1 MGVKTGKN
9 KLRARAS
16 KFEVRT
22 RTEKKIRNW
31 SIVQPSKDLDNHN
44 ILDFQLSLLAVFY
57 KEIIDISS
65 KC

>member
-16 KFEVRT
+16 KFEIRT

-31 SIVQPSKDLDNHN
+31 SIVQPPKNLENPN
-44 ILDFQLSLLAVFY
+44 TLDFRLSLLAVFY